1 MLRRDLGVDVTL
13 ESGPYGSFQ
22 VRVDDT
28 AVVDGGALA
37 FLGVLPSL
45 DEIRAQ
51 VSNQLDTPV
60 QDETNAAPDTR
71 AADKTQTG
79 KLRLVE
85 EGGVKAIEGPPG
97 EPLVTSVKDTDLI
110 VEACFSND
118 VLTALLYA
126 ENLTDDFFD
135 LSSGHAGAVLQKLR
149 NYGIR
154 LAVVCPPGSARFSTH
169 FGEMLAE
176 ERQGQY
182 FGVFETRRAAW
193 EWLKQ

>member
-22 VRVDDT
+22 VRVDDA
-28 AVVDGGALA
+28 AVVEGGALA

-45 DEIRAQ
+45 DEIRTQ
-51 VSNQLDTPV
+51 VANQLDTPA
-60 QDETNAAPDTR
+60 QETNVTPDSR
-71 AADKTQTG
+71 SAEKTPAGT
-79 KLRLVE
+79 LRLIE
-85 EGGVKAIEGPPG
+85 EGGVKVIEGPPG
-97 EPLVTSVKDTDLI
+97 EHVMTGVEDSNLI

-118 VLTALLYA
+118 VRTALLYA

-154 LAVVCPPGSARFSTH
+154 LAVVCPPGRVRFSSR
-169 FGEMLAE
+169 FEEMLAE
-176 ERQGQY
+176 ERRGRY
-182 FGVFETRRAAW
+182 FGVFETRGEAL
-193 EWLKQ
+193 EWVKD